1 MKGSATRKEFI
12 RKEKPTM
19 SWSPKQRQKGCQLEG
34 KADQCM

>member
-1 MKGSATRKEFI
+1 MKGSATRKEFM

-19 SWSPKQRQKGCQLEG
+19 LWSPKQHQKGCQLEG